1 MHAVETLFSV
11 PPARSIHPLCRC
23 NASRTVLK
31 HTASHSS
38 TSMLREAPNGLPAGE
53 VSSFGRHTLNT
64 PPASKPQHPQSAPR
78 PHPLERHPPPPR
90 WSLHLT
96 SRGGRDRKVSTTSRR
111 LAGEIHDDASSSG
124 GRPSGP
130 RVRPDAP
137 STASRQAAASGAM
150 RPLRATTSRDDL
162 LGSGH
167 GARYP
172 MWFCEIVRDCMYRM
186 GTSCAVVPKA
196 KR

>member
-53 VSSFGRHTLNT
+53 VSCFGRHTLNT
-64 PPASKPQHPQSAPR
+64 PPASQPQHPQSAPR
-78 PHPLERHPPPPR
+78 PYPLERHPPPPR

-111 LAGEIHDDASSSG
+111 LAGEISTTTQARRAA
-124 GRPSGP
+124 GRLGLECDRTHHHQSP
-130 RVRPDAP
+130 
-137 STASRQAAASGAM
+137 ASRQAAASGAM

-172 MWFCEIVRDCMYRM
+172 M
-186 GTSCAVVPKA
+186 
-196 KR
+196 